1 MIHFIADV
9 HLGKLARILRLLGF
23 SVYYRNNLEDA
34 EIANLASQGDLVVL
48 SRDRELLKRR
58 LIKKSIYIASTDPI
72 AQTVQVISSL
82 GLEGSIHPFTRCSLC
97 GSPLSHTDK
106 SAVYELLP
114 PSVRDKYDTFYQCSS
129 CGKLFWKG
137 DHFRTMNRLFE
148 RLVSKGLRLPN

>member
-58 LIKKSIYIASTDPI
+58 LIKKSLYITSTDPI
-72 AQTVQVISSL
+72 VQTVQVISVL
-82 GLEGSIHPFTRCSLC
+82 GLEDSIHPFTRCSLC
-97 GSPLSHTDK
+97 GASLCHADK
-106 SAVYELLP
+106 SAVYEILP
-114 PSVRDKYDTFYQCSS
+114 PSVRDKYDTFYQCSA

-137 DHFRTMNRLFE
+137 DHFRTMTRLFE
-148 RLVSKGLRLPN
+148 RLLDKGLHLPN